1 MTASAAEMGDELAA
15 RLSNYPP
22 AMVRHFVPILLIRT
36 RTDLSRL
43 PPPLDAVMRS
53 FAEESGLSKAK
64 TETECLEAILRFY
77 DKRPIAPELRAL
89 LREVV
94 GGGLESI
101 VDADTARR
109 VAAQLGAPIPVF
121 NPNAPKT
128 GLSALS
134 LRAGGDPKPK
144 RNRPS

>member
-64 TETECLEAILRFY
+64 TETECLEAILRYY

-94 GGGLESI
+94 GGGLNRNAWSRDHLD
-101 VDADTARR
+101 DARPTSDRMR
-109 VAAQLGAPIPVF
+109 MGAVE
-121 NPNAPKT
+121 
-128 GLSALS
+128 
-134 LRAGGDPKPK
+134 
-144 RNRPS
+144 

>member
-1 MTASAAEMGDELAA
+1 MTSSAQEMGDELAA
-15 RLSNYPP
+15 RLSDYPP

-53 FAEESGLSKAK
+53 FAEESGLSK
-64 TETECLEAILRFY
+64 TEAECLEAILRYY
-77 DKRPIAPELRAL
+77 DKRPIAPELKAL

-94 GGGLESI
+94 GAGLESL
-101 VDADTARR
+101 VDGDTARR
-109 VAAQLGAPIPVF
+109 VAAQLGAPIPTF

-128 GLSALS
+128 GVSALS
-134 LRAGGDPKPK
+134 LRAGVNAKPTK
-144 RNRPS
+144 PS

>member
-1 MTASAAEMGDELAA
+1 MTRTAEEMGDELAA
-15 RLSNYPP
+15 RLSSYPP

-43 PPPLDAVMRS
+43 PPPLDTVMRS

-64 TETECLEAILRFY
+64 SEAECLEGILRYY

-94 GGGLESI
+94 GGGLESM

-121 NPNAPKT
+121 NPSAPKT
-128 GLSALS
+128 GVSALS
-134 LRAGGDPKPK
+134 LRAGANAKPTK
-144 RNRPS
+144 PS

>member
-94 GGGLESI
+94 GGGLNRNAWSRDHSD
-101 VDADTARR
+101 DARPTSDRIR
-109 VAAQLGAPIPVF
+109 MGAVE
-121 NPNAPKT
+121 
-128 GLSALS
+128 
-134 LRAGGDPKPK
+134 
-144 RNRPS
+144 